1 MSEPRLTGPLAF
13 RRSVRARLLLIALL
27 PMLLILPLFLGVTVA
42 SWSRRFDE
50 VLIAKVNGE
59 LTIAHQHLAGLL
71 ASRGDAIAAL
81 SQSAALASQTEQAT
95 HDGTALLAFLA
106 QERSN
111 LGLDFLYLIAADGKV
126 LSSPPIASKA
136 GLADWPVVQAAL
148 AGQRKTAIDI
158 FDQDDLEVFGPD
170 LAERAGLTLVPTPAA
185 VATSRTKETR
195 GMIVHAAAPTSDGVL
210 VGGLLLN
217 RNLGFIDE
225 INELV
230 YPAASLTE
238 GSKGTATLFLEDV
251 RVSTNVRLFEDVRAL
266 GTRVSAA
273 VRSRVL
279 DEGRVWLDRAFVVN
293 DWYVSAY
300 EPIIDSFG
308 NRIGM
313 LYVGFLEAPFNE
325 ARWRVLQQIGLGFLA
340 IVLFSVP
347 ILLRWARGI
356 FKPLESMN
364 LTIGMVEAGDLGA
377 RSGAGAGA
385 AGDEIGRV
393 AQHLDALLD
402 QLQQRDKSLRA
413 WAEELEDR
421 VAERTQDLEE
431 ANRQLELTTRQ
442 LIVSEKLAAIGE
454 ITAGVAHEI
463 NNPLAVIQGNVDV
476 VYNDLG
482 PRAQALKTEFTLID
496 EQIHA
501 IHVLVSKLLQFARPE
516 EYAETGIGH
525 SPDTVI
531 QDTLPLVQHLL
542 SRADVRVDLDLR
554 SGAAVAMN
562 QTELQQVLV
571 NLVINAIQAMPDG
584 GRLTLGSQLE
594 ERGGVSMVRIKVQ
607 DTGVGMSNEVM
618 MRIFDP
624 FFTMKRGEGTGLGL
638 SISRNLI
645 TRSGGEILVS
655 SEVGKGSV
663 FVIWLPVVDGK
674 TADALT

>member
-42 SWSRRFDE
+42 NWSRRFDE

-81 SQSAALASQTEQAT
+81 SQSAALASQTEQASQ
-95 HDGTALLAFLA
+95 DSAALLAFLA

-111 LGLDFLYLIAADGKV
+111 LGLDFLYLIAADGNV
-126 LSSPPIASKA
+126 LSSPPIANKA

-148 AGQRKTAIDI
+148 AGQRKAAIDI
-158 FDQDDLEVFGPD
+158 FGQEDLEVFGPD
-170 LAERAGLTLVPTPAA
+170 LAERARLTLVPTPAA
-185 VATSRTKETR
+185 VATSRTEETR

-325 ARWRVLQQIGLGFLA
+325 ARWRMLQQIGLGFLA

-347 ILLRWARGI
+347 
-356 FKPLESMN
+356 F
-364 LTIGMVEAGDLGA
+364 
-377 RSGAGAGA
+377 
-385 AGDEIGRV
+385 
-393 AQHLDALLD
+393 
-402 QLQQRDKSLRA
+402 
-413 WAEELEDR
+413 
-421 VAERTQDLEE
+421 
-431 ANRQLELTTRQ
+431 
-442 LIVSEKLAAIGE
+442 
-454 ITAGVAHEI
+454 
-463 NNPLAVIQGNVDV
+463 
-476 VYNDLG
+476 
-482 PRAQALKTEFTLID
+482 
-496 EQIHA
+496 
-501 IHVLVSKLLQFARPE
+501 
-516 EYAETGIGH
+516 
-525 SPDTVI
+525 
-531 QDTLPLVQHLL
+531 
-542 SRADVRVDLDLR
+542 
-554 SGAAVAMN
+554 
-562 QTELQQVLV
+562 
-571 NLVINAIQAMPDG
+571 
-584 GRLTLGSQLE
+584 
-594 ERGGVSMVRIKVQ
+594 
-607 DTGVGMSNEVM
+607 
-618 MRIFDP
+618 
-624 FFTMKRGEGTGLGL
+624 
-638 SISRNLI
+638 
-645 TRSGGEILVS
+645 
-655 SEVGKGSV
+655 
-663 FVIWLPVVDGK
+663 
-674 TADALT
+674 